1 MAEARP
7 TPRVRVTRAEMEEGV
22 LVKEMSETAVLQ
34 KLDRDIAAL
43 EAERRRGKL

>member
-1 MAEARP
+1 
-7 TPRVRVTRAEMEEGV
+7 MEEGV

-43 EAERRRGKL
+43 EAERRKGKL